1 MAKTNI
7 TQYSATPSSNTD
19 INSINI
25 DENCPASGLNNAIR
39 ELMAHLKNVDTGSQ
53 ALTALSV
60 TGNVTVAGDIQ
71 KTSGDLT
78 VDVEGDITL
87 DANGGDIK
95 LSDNGTVFGELTN
108 SSSYLRIKNPI
119 QDQDIE
125 FVGNDG
131 GVNVTAL
138 ALDMSVGG
146 MATIA
151 NGLVLTDGNIVVAN
165 GHGIDFGNA
174 SGSAS
179 GSTSALLNDYEEGT
193 WTPTVNSGTI
203 AIETNSSKYIKVGNL
218 VTAFT
223 RIKSFSDNT
232 GANDFI
238 VKSLPFTISANNPDA
253 NIGNAWGNS
262 IGDHRSLF
270 FYTSPNSTQTLGYYG
285 ASGNGFNQV
294 FHSDFVSETDMLIK
308 LTYITS

>member
-1 MAKTNI
+1 MTRARDISNVITDANLGGTLDATGIVTANAGVKVDNI
-7 TQYSATPSSNTD
+7 T
-19 INSINI
+19 I
-25 DENCPASGLNNAIR
+25 DGTEI
-39 ELMAHLKNVDTGSQ
+39 D
-53 ALTALSV
+53 LS
-60 TGNVTVAGDIQ
+60 
-71 KTSGDLT
+71 SGDLT

-151 NGLVLTDGNIVVAN
+151 NGLVLTDGNIVVAD

-179 GSTSALLNDYEEGT
+179 GSLASLLDDYEEGT
-193 WTPTVNSGTI
+193 WTPTVSSGTI
-203 AIETNSSKYIKVGNL
+203 GVVSGSARYVKIGNL
-218 VTAFT
+218 VTCYA
-223 RIKSFSDNT
+223 RILSFSDQTSGT
-232 GANDFI
+232 GFHLQ
-238 VKSLPFTISANNPDA
+238 SLPFTVNSAHTDA
-253 NIGNAWGNS
+253 NVGNAWGNAM
-262 IGDHRSLF
+262 GNHRSLF
-270 FYTSPNSTQTLGYYG
+270 FFSQTNSTQTLGYYG
-285 ASGNGFNQV
+285 AAGNNSYNQTI
-294 FHSDFVSETDMLIK
+294 HSDFVAETNMILK
-308 LTYITS
+308 LTYMTA